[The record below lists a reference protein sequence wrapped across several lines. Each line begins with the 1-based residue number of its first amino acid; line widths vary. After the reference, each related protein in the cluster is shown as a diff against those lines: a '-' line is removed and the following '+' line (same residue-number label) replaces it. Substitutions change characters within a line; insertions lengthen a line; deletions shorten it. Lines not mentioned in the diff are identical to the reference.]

1 MLGAGRQ
8 HPVELILLR
17 QVAARLGTPVSL
29 FDMQGRL
36 IYLNPA
42 AEVLFG
48 VEFACIGELSLEE
61 ALAIAQPTDVHGAP
75 MTPETVPVGRAV
87 GEGRPALG
95 CDNVVTYIHS
105 GNVVLTSELGADKL
119 RAALEAAI
127 AADFGFSPAVM
138 IRTAT
143 EMAAVIERHPYP
155 DADEGH
161 VHVGFLHAAPHA
173 KT

>member
-48 VEFACIGELSLEE
+48 VEFACIGKLSLEE

-87 GEGRPALG
+87 GEGRP
-95 CDNVVTYIHS
+95 
-105 GNVVLTSELGADKL
+105 ELGTVVIRDPHDRIHQLGTTTIPVQGQGGAVFGAMSL
-119 RAALEAAI
+119 FWELEETSGVLEQWA
-127 AADFGFSPAVM
+127 
-138 IRTAT
+138 R
-143 EMAAVIERHPYP
+143 
-155 DADEGH
+155 
-161 VHVGFLHAAPHA
+161 
-173 KT
+173 